1 MLAGYIR
8 VSSDSERQS
17 TDSQRDA
24 LLAAGVDLV
33 TGLGFA
39 TTTKMA
45 HFARLDRGP
54 AIFDANVSKA
64 TVDPSGPW
72 GSSFPRTRSLLG
84 STNFH
89 AKGVLNYSN
98 YVEEAARL
106 ARRHN
111 TTLSG
116 Q

>member
-1 MLAGYIR
+1 MR

-45 HFARLDRGP
+45 YFARLIEGP
-54 AIFDANVSKA
+54 
-64 TVDPSGPW
+64 
-72 GSSFPRTRSLLG
+72 R
-84 STNFH
+84 
-89 AKGVLNYSN
+89 
-98 YVEEAARL
+98 
-106 ARRHN
+106 
-111 TTLSG
+111 
-116 Q
+116 